1 MRNRIVALLIT
12 FFGGAFGLHKF
23 YLGENFAGILYFV
36 FSWTGIPAV
45 LTFFEFLGLLF
56 MSERDFD
63 LKFNGA
69 RQVNKI
75 DHQKNIHV
83 LPNKSTQEVTQT
95 IIDLKKLYDNGIITA
110 EEYES
115 KRRKLLDSI

>member
-36 FSWTGIPAV
+36 FSWTGIPMV

-56 MSERDFD
+56 MSERDFN

-69 RQVNKI
+69 RQVNTF
-75 DHQKNIHV
+75 DHQKNIQV
-83 LPNKSTQEVTQT
+83 LPNRSTQEVTKT